1 MYDVTD
7 QAAGFTVIAVSL
19 AWPGLGWAGAHIMGW
34 GWRTLD
40 TRNTGDGG
48 GNLFPATWP
57 LLLLVIMIMT
67 LHTQLPVTDLKI
79 VRWMIV
85 S

>member
-1 MYDVTD
+1 MLT
-7 QAAGFTVIAVSL
+7 L
-19 AWPGLGWAGAHIMGW
+19 WAGAGEHSALG
-34 GWRTLD
+34 TLEMVD
-40 TRNTGDGG
+40 G

-79 VRWMIV
+79 VRWMGV

>member
-1 MYDVTD
+1 
-7 QAAGFTVIAVSL
+7 
-19 AWPGLGWAGAHIMGW
+19 MGW

>member
-1 MYDVTD
+1 
-7 QAAGFTVIAVSL
+7 
-19 AWPGLGWAGAHIMGW
+19 MGW
-34 GWRTLD
+34 GWRTLG

-57 LLLLVIMIMT
+57 LLLVLVIMIMT

-79 VRWMIV
+79 VRGVIV

>member
-19 AWPGLGWAGAHIMGW
+19 AWAGLGWCSHYGLG
-34 GWRTLD
+34 LEN
-40 TRNTGDGG
+40 TRNTGDDG

-57 LLLLVIMIMT
+57 LLVIMT

-79 VRWMIV
+79 VKGMIV

>member
-1 MYDVTD
+1 
-7 QAAGFTVIAVSL
+7 
-19 AWPGLGWAGAHIMGW
+19 MGW
-34 GWRTLD
+34 GWRTLV

-57 LLLLVIMIMT
+57 LLLLVIMT

-79 VRWMIV
+79 ERWMIV

>member
-1 MYDVTD
+1 
-7 QAAGFTVIAVSL
+7 
-19 AWPGLGWAGAHIMGW
+19 MGW
-34 GWRTLD
+34 GWRTLG
-40 TRNTGDGG
+40 TGNTGDGR

-79 VRWMIV
+79 VKGMIV